1 MARVFVTGGSGF
13 VGRNLIRAL
22 VARGDEVVALA
33 RSPASTLTVEELGA
47 LSASGDLEDVDA
59 LREGMRGC
67 EAVFHSAAQVT
78 EWGDP
83 DDFYRFNVTGTNNV
97 IQAARA
103 AGVKTLVHIS
113 TEAVLANGM
122 PLVNVDETYPR
133 PDNALPRYPR
143 TKAQAEAAII
153 AANDENL
160 KTVVVRPRFIWG
172 KDDTSVLGQIVE
184 AVKTGRF
191 MWMDGGRY
199 LSSTCHVDNV
209 VEGALLAADKG
220 RGGEIYFLTD
230 GEPVEFRDW
239 ITRLLATQ
247 NVTPPDKSIPRW
259 LAWNAAK
266 VCEGLWNLFGIQS
279 PPPVTRVTVN
289 LIGQE
294 VTVNDAKAR
303 RELGYTSHV
312 SRETGLAGIRDYSA
326 GRIAG

>member
-33 RSPASTLTVEELGA
+33 RSPRSTLTVEELGA

-59 LREGMRGC
+59 LREGMHDC
-67 EAVFHSAAQVT
+67 ETVYHAAAQVT

-83 DDFYRFNVTGTNNV
+83 DEFYRFNVTGTENV
-97 IQAARA
+97 IKAAKA

-113 TEAVLANGM
+113 TEAVLANGT
-122 PLVNVDETYPR
+122 PLANVDETRPR

-143 TKAQAEAAII
+143 TKGLAEAAVV
-153 AANDENL
+153 AANSTDFR
-160 KTVVVRPRFIWG
+160 TVVVRPRFIWG

-184 AVKTGRF
+184 AVNTGRF
-191 MWMDGGRY
+191 MWIDGGRY
-199 LSSTCHVDNV
+199 KTSTCHVDNV

-220 RGGEIYFLTD
+220 KGGEVYFLTD
-230 GEPVEFRDW
+230 GEPVEFREW
-239 ITRLLATQ
+239 ITALLATQ
-247 NVTPPDKSIPRW
+247 DVTPPDKSIPRW
-259 LAWNAAK
+259 LAWNTARI
-266 VCEGLWNLFGIQS
+266 CEGLWGLLPLKS
-279 PPPVTRVTVN
+279 PPPITRVTVN

-294 VTVNDAKAR
+294 VTVDDSKAR

-312 SRETGLAGIRDYSA
+312 SREEGLKGIET
-326 GRIAG
+326 